1 MTYLNENYKNLEN
14 KYLGKFK
21 TTSNF
26 TSYNYNQLMT
36 ENNDESLSNIQNQS
50 NTIPRSKLIKSDYS
64 SEVSNSKLK
73 NYRYFEPFEDSDNEQ
88 GVNLIEK
95 LSSVVD
101 INASDERNPLNI

>member
-21 TTSNF
+21 TTPNF

-50 NTIPRSKLIKSDYS
+50 NTIPRSKLIKPDYS
-64 SEVSNSKLK
+64 SEVGNSKLK